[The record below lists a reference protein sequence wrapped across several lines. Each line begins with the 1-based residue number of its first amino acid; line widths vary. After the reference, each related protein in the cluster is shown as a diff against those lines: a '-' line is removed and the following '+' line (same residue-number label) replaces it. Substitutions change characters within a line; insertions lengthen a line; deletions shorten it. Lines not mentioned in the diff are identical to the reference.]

1 MKKKPLVVLT
11 GPTAVGKTKAS
22 IGLAK
27 AIGGEIISADSMQV
41 YEYMDI
47 GSAKI
52 RPEEMQ
58 GIPHYLVDELKPWDE
73 FHVVR
78 FQQMAKKAMEQIYAN
93 GHIPIIVGGTGFY
106 IQALLYDID
115 FTSTSQDDN
124 YRQDLENLA
133 KEKGAEYLH
142 NMLREIDSKSAED
155 IHANNIKRVI
165 RALEYYHQ
173 TGQKMSRHNEEERQK
188 ESPYEFV
195 YFVLNAPREQLYQRI
210 DRRVDQMMSE
220 GLVEEVK
227 RLKEMGCTKEMVS
240 MQGLGYKEILAY
252 LDGEYALDEAVYTI
266 KRDTRHFA
274 KRQLTWF
281 RRERQVTWIQK
292 EKYDYDEEKILEA
305 MISHLEG
312 KNMLKKKLRGKSKF
326 LRKMNELMEI
336 YSRNQDTA
344 FAYRELLGLEPLI
357 KYEGERAMF
366 DLNRASLLYDM
377 ERYRE
382 AENVLR
388 RIPSINPTFDA
399 MCESLRF
406 KILDAK

>member
-27 AIGGEIISADSMQV
+27 VIGGEIISADSMQV

-58 GIPHYLVDELKPWDE
+58 GVPHYLIDDLKPWDE

-93 GHIPIIVGGTGFY
+93 GHIPIVVGGTGFY

-115 FTSTSQDDN
+115 FTGTAQDDT
-124 YRQDLENLA
+124 YRAELENLV
-133 KEKGAEYLH
+133 KEKGAAYLH
-142 NMLREIDSKSAED
+142 NMLRKVDPKSAED
-155 IHANNIKRVI
+155 IHANNVKRVI
-165 RALEYYHQ
+165 RALEYYRQ
-173 TGQKMSRHNEEERQK
+173 TGQKMSEHNEEERRK

-195 YFVLNAPREQLYQRI
+195 YFVLNAPREQLYARI
-210 DRRVDQMMSE
+210 DRRVDQMIEE
-220 GLVEEVK
+220 GLVDEVK
-227 RLKEMGCTKEMVS
+227 HLKELGCTKEMVS

-252 LDGEYALDEAVYTI
+252 LDGEYDLDAAVYTI

-292 EKYDYDEEKILEA
+292 EAYDYDEDRILKA
-305 MISHLEG
+305 MLSHLEG
-312 KNMLKKKLRGKSKF
+312 
-326 LRKMNELMEI
+326 
-336 YSRNQDTA
+336 
-344 FAYRELLGLEPLI
+344 
-357 KYEGERAMF
+357 
-366 DLNRASLLYDM
+366 
-377 ERYRE
+377 
-382 AENVLR
+382 
-388 RIPSINPTFDA
+388 RI
-399 MCESLRF
+399 C
-406 KILDAK
+406 